1 MVFVNDVSKKEIN
14 SHKSILSS
22 ILVDSINDI
31 ESKFYNY
38 ILFGEFIYLEK
49 KRFIAT
55 IYSLMST

>member
-49 KRFIAT
+49 KDSLQQFIA
-55 IYSLMST
+55 